1 MGTTTTANTMLHIVG
16 TFFLFASVVLL
27 VIVSVGTPVWD
38 SIAFLTADIPEELRL
53 GMWGYCLGSDCTAA
67 KLGYSLDNFQNFDND
82 NLGDLAGT
90 VVSGLTYALILHP
103 IAAGIALIALFF
115 ALCNNI
121 VTGILGSLVAFFAFL
136 VALAIDLG
144 LFVTTKS
151 RINDQYGAGTAD
163 YSIALWLTLAALVLQ
178 LLAACTVCFVSRSN
192 KRRRDREAS
201 GARDIEMKNANRASY
216 DNNAGY
222 GNGTT
227 GAPTTG
233 SKLKF
238 WQKNKGYY

>member
-1 MGTTTTANTMLHIVG
+1 MGTDVERP
-16 TFFLFASVVLL
+16 S
-27 VIVSVGTPVWD
+27 
-38 SIAFLTADIPEELRL
+38 LTHEARV
-53 GMWGYCLGSDCTAA
+53 
-67 KLGYSLDNFQNFDND
+67 QNFDND

-115 ALCNNI
+115 AQCNNI

-136 VALAIDLG
+136 V
-144 LFVTTKS
+144 
-151 RINDQYGAGTAD
+151 
-163 YSIALWLTLAALVLQ
+163 TLAALVLQ

>member
-1 MGTTTTANTMLHIVG
+1 M
-16 TFFLFASVVLL
+16 
-27 VIVSVGTPVWD
+27 
-38 SIAFLTADIPEELRL
+38 
-53 GMWGYCLGSDCTAA
+53 
-67 KLGYSLDNFQNFDND
+67 
-82 NLGDLAGT
+82 
-90 VVSGLTYALILHP
+90 
-103 IAAGIALIALFF
+103 
-115 ALCNNI
+115 
-121 VTGILGSLVAFFAFL
+121 
-136 VALAIDLG
+136 
-144 LFVTTKS
+144 TTKS

-163 YSIALWLTLAALVLQ
+163 YSIGARSPASRADHTLLTRLLSAALWLTLAALVLQ